1 MHRFSD
7 EEFEA
12 IVEEAIESIPR
23 MFLDE
28 LDNVAFFIED
38 EPDESLAQEGEVF
51 GIYEGVSLYDRGDG
65 YGGIDELPDS
75 ITIFKGPHERLEMPR
90 ERIVEEV
97 RKTVVH
103 EVGHYFGMDEAQI
116 EAMGY
121 GEIQN

>member
-1 MHRFSD
+1 MHRFTD